1 MEFMGKQNLV
11 EVNEQAVETFVGN
24 LRGSAITHE
33 SLEYDEARRIW
44 NGMIDRRP
52 AMIVRSAGV
61 SDVIAAV
68 NFARENDLLLSVKGG
83 GHNVSGNAVCD
94 RGLMIDLSYM
104 RSVRVDPRAGRAR
117 VDGGAT
123 WGDFDAG
130 TQVFGL
136 ATAGGLISAT
146 GVAGLTLG
154 GGIGWLS
161 PSYGLAC
168 DNLVSADVVTAD
180 GKVVTASDDEN
191 PDLFWGLKGGGGNF
205 GITTSFEF
213 KVYPVGPNLFGGMI
227 VHSLEEAQ
235 AALENFVEFMKN
247 APDQL
252 GAVAGFITTPDG
264 TPAIALIGVFN
275 GPTDVGEKALESV
288 RRFGN
293 PILDTFGVAPY
304 RKIQALFDD
313 GVSAG
318 LRYYWKSSFLDR
330 LPREALGI
338 VIDQARS
345 RPSSQTKIFLEFLGG
360 ALARIPGESAV
371 FDHRASRYNY
381 LIVGQWENAEEDEV
395 NRQWARESWQAMDP
409 YASEGVYVNYL
420 GTESDE
426 EGNRVKAAYGPGKFE
441 KLLALKRKYDPTNL
455 FCMNQNIRPDI
466 T

>member
-11 EVNEQAVETFVGN
+11 EVNEQAVETFVGD
-24 LRGSAITHE
+24 LRESAITHE

-94 RGLMIDLSYM
+94 QGLMIDLSYM

-136 ATAGGLISAT
+136 ATTGGLISAT

-227 VHSLEEAQ
+227 VYSLEEAQ
-235 AALENFVEFMKN
+235 AALENFVGFMAS

-252 GAVAGFITTPDG
+252 GALAGFITTPDG
-264 TPAIALIGVFN
+264 TPAVALIGVFN

-293 PILDTFGVAPY
+293 PMLDTFGVAPY
-304 RKIQALFDD
+304 RKIQTQFDD

-318 LRYYWKSSFLDR
+318 LRY
-330 LPREALGI
+330 
-338 VIDQARS
+338 
-345 RPSSQTKIFLEFLGG
+345 
-360 ALARIPGESAV
+360 
-371 FDHRASRYNY
+371 
-381 LIVGQWENAEEDEV
+381 
-395 NRQWARESWQAMDP
+395 
-409 YASEGVYVNYL
+409 
-420 GTESDE
+420 
-426 EGNRVKAAYGPGKFE
+426 
-441 KLLALKRKYDPTNL
+441 
-455 FCMNQNIRPDI
+455 
-466 T
+466 